1 MAAEHTGPLFGDRRQ
16 STRPEATT
24 MFLALRELLVGRARF
39 GLVAAVVGL
48 IALMA
53 TLLSGLAVGLVDDGI
68 SGVRRLP
75 VTDIAFQDGADAVF
89 SRSTL
94 NDANLD
100 PWTESGLEVSPLGVT
115 FLNARTDTSGTIDIA
130 LFGVPAD
137 SFLAPDQQARQA
149 LSGPAGIVLSDS
161 FEAEGIKIGDEL
173 TIVGVDEV
181 LPVLGFT
188 FTGSYGH
195 VDIAFS
201 SLDTWQQLQYGDNA
215 KGRFSAIAINTDD
228 TSGFAA
234 LDADAGTDT
243 MSKQAAYKGSPG
255 YSGETQTMTLIRVFL
270 LAISS
275 LVVGA
280 FFVIWTV
287 QRTQQIGLLKSIGAS
302 NFYVISD
309 AVGQLAIILVVATT
323 AGALVGTGV
332 GQLVGGAIPF
342 RLEASAVLTTAASL
356 IVLGLLGSIVALRRI
371 VNVEPIV
378 ALKTDT

>member
-1 MAAEHTGPLFGDRRQ
+1 
-16 STRPEATT
+16 
-24 MFLALRELLVGRARF
+24 MFLALRELVIGRARF

-75 VTDIAFQDGADAVF
+75 LTDLAFQDGADAVF

-94 NDANLD
+94 DDDNIT
-100 PWTESGLEVSPLGVT
+100 PWTESGIEVSPLGVT
-115 FLNARTDTSGTIDIA
+115 FLNARTETSGTIDIA

-137 SFLAPDQQARQA
+137 SFLAPDDQAREA
-149 LSGPAGIVLSDS
+149 LAGPPGIVLSDS
-161 FEAEGIKIGDEL
+161 FQADGIKVGDEL

-181 LPVLGFT
+181 LPILGFT
-188 FTGSYGH
+188 YTGSYGH

-201 SLDTWQQLQYGDNA
+201 SLNTWQQLHYGDNA
-215 KGRFSAIAINTDD
+215 RGRFSAIAINTDD
-228 TSGFAA
+228 ASSFTAIDAA
-234 LDADAGTDT
+234 AGTNT
-243 MSKQAAYKGSPG
+243 MSKEASYAGSPG
-255 YSGETQTMTLIRVFL
+255 YSGETQTMTLIRFFL

-302 NFYVISD
+302 NFYVIRD
-309 AVGQLAIILVVATT
+309 AVGQLAIILVIAT
-323 AGALVGTGV
+323 AIGALTGTV
-332 GQLVGGAIPF
+332 IGQLVGDTIPF
-342 RLEASAVLTTAASL
+342 RLEAPSVLTTAASL
-356 IVLGLLGSIVALRRI
+356 IGLGLLGSVVALRRI
-371 VNVEPIV
+371 VNVEPII

>member
-1 MAAEHTGPLFGDRRQ
+1 
-16 STRPEATT
+16 
-24 MFLALRELLVGRARF
+24 MFLALRELVIGRARF

-75 VTDIAFQDGADAVF
+75 LTDLAFQDGADAVF

-94 NDANLD
+94 DDDNIT
-100 PWTESGLEVSPLGVT
+100 PWTESGIEVSPLGVT
-115 FLNARTDTSGTIDIA
+115 FLNARTETSGTIDIA

-137 SFLAPDQQARQA
+137 SFLAPDDQAREA
-149 LSGPAGIVLSDS
+149 LAGPPGIVLSDS
-161 FEAEGIKIGDEL
+161 FQADGIKVGDEL

-181 LPVLGFT
+181 LPILGFT
-188 FTGSYGH
+188 YTGSYGH

-201 SLDTWQQLQYGDNA
+201 SLDTWQQLHYGDNA
-215 KGRFSAIAINTDD
+215 RGRFSAIAINTDD
-228 TSGFAA
+228 TSSFAA
-234 LDADAGTDT
+234 IDAAAGTNT
-243 MSKQAAYKGSPG
+243 MSKEASYAGSPG
-255 YSGETQTMTLIRVFL
+255 YSGETQTMTLIRFFL

-302 NFYVISD
+302 NLYVIGD
-309 AVGQLAIILVVATT
+309 AVGQLAIILVIAT
-323 AGALVGTGV
+323 AIGALTGTV
-332 GQLVGGAIPF
+332 IGQLVGDTIPF
-342 RLEASAVLTTAASL
+342 RLEAPSVLTTAASL
-356 IVLGLLGSIVALRRI
+356 IGLGLLGSVVALRRI
-371 VNVEPIV
+371 VNVEPII

>member
-1 MAAEHTGPLFGDRRQ
+1 
-16 STRPEATT
+16 
-24 MFLALRELLVGRARF
+24 MFLALRELVIGRARF

-75 VTDIAFQDGADAVF
+75 LTDLAFQDGADAVF

-94 NDANLD
+94 GHDNIT
-100 PWTESGLEVSPLGVT
+100 PWTESGIEVSPLGVT
-115 FLNARTDTSGTIDIA
+115 FLNARTETSGTIDIA

-137 SFLAPDQQARQA
+137 SFLAPDDQARDA
-149 LSGPAGIVLSDS
+149 LAGPPGIVLSDS
-161 FEAEGIKIGDEL
+161 FEADGIKVGDEL

-188 FTGSYGH
+188 YTGSYGH

-201 SLDTWQQLQYGDNA
+201 SLDTWQQLHYGDNA
-215 KGRFSAIAINTDD
+215 NGRFSAIAINTDD
-228 TSGFAA
+228 TSSFAA
-234 LDADAGTDT
+234 NDAAAGTNT
-243 MSKQAAYKGSPG
+243 MSKEASYAGSPG

-287 QRTQQIGLLKSIGAS
+287 QRTQQIGLLKAIGAS
-302 NFYVISD
+302 NLYVIRD
-309 AVGQLAIILVVATT
+309 AVGQLAIILVIAT
-323 AGALVGTGV
+323 AIGALIGIGL
-332 GQLVGGAIPF
+332 GQLVGDTIPF
-342 RLEASAVLTTAASL
+342 RLEAPSVLTTAAGL
-356 IVLGLLGSIVALRRI
+356 IGLGLLGSVVALRRI
-371 VNVEPIV
+371 VNVEPII

>member
-1 MAAEHTGPLFGDRRQ
+1 
-16 STRPEATT
+16 

>member
-1 MAAEHTGPLFGDRRQ
+1 M
-16 STRPEATT
+16 
-24 MFLALRELLVGRARF
+24 
-39 GLVAAVVGL
+39 
-48 IALMA
+48 
-53 TLLSGLAVGLVDDGI
+53 
-68 SGVRRLP
+68 
-75 VTDIAFQDGADAVF
+75 
-89 SRSTL
+89 
-94 NDANLD
+94 
-100 PWTESGLEVSPLGVT
+100 
-115 FLNARTDTSGTIDIA
+115 
-130 LFGVPAD
+130 
-137 SFLAPDQQARQA
+137 
-149 LSGPAGIVLSDS
+149 LSDS
-161 FEAEGIKIGDEL
+161 FEAEGIKVGDEL

-243 MSKQAAYKGSPG
+243 MSKQAAYEGSPG

-302 NFYVISD
+302 NFYVIRD
-309 AVGQLAIILVVATT
+309 AVGQLAIILVIATA

-371 VNVEPIV
+371 VDVEPII

>member
-1 MAAEHTGPLFGDRRQ
+1 
-16 STRPEATT
+16 
-24 MFLALRELLVGRARF
+24 MFLALRELVIGRARF

-75 VTDIAFQDGADAVF
+75 LTDLAFQDGADAVF

-94 NDANLD
+94 DDDNIT
-100 PWTESGLEVSPLGVT
+100 PWTESGIEVSPLGVT
-115 FLNARTDTSGTIDIA
+115 FLNARTETSGTIDIA

-137 SFLAPDQQARQA
+137 SFLAPDDQAREA
-149 LSGPAGIVLSDS
+149 LAGPPGIVLSDS
-161 FEAEGIKIGDEL
+161 FQADGIKVGDEL

-181 LPVLGFT
+181 LPILGFT
-188 FTGSYGH
+188 YTGSYGH

-201 SLDTWQQLQYGDNA
+201 SLNTWQQLHYGDNA
-215 KGRFSAIAINTDD
+215 RGRFSAIAINTDD
-228 TSGFAA
+228 ASSFAA
-234 LDADAGTDT
+234 IDAAAGTNT
-243 MSKQAAYKGSPG
+243 MSKEASYAGSPG
-255 YSGETQTMTLIRVFL
+255 YSGETQTMTLIRFFL

-302 NFYVISD
+302 NFYVIRD
-309 AVGQLAIILVVATT
+309 AVGQLAIILVIAT
-323 AGALVGTGV
+323 AIGALTGTV
-332 GQLVGGAIPF
+332 IGQLVGDTIPF
-342 RLEASAVLTTAASL
+342 RLEAPSVLTTAASL
-356 IVLGLLGSIVALRRI
+356 IGLGLLGSVVALRRI
-371 VNVEPIV
+371 VNVEPII

>member
-1 MAAEHTGPLFGDRRQ
+1 
-16 STRPEATT
+16 
-24 MFLALRELLVGRARF
+24 MFLALRELVIGRARF

-75 VTDIAFQDGADAVF
+75 LTDLAFQDGADAVF

-94 NDANLD
+94 DNDNIT
-100 PWTESGLEVSPLGVT
+100 PWTESGIEVSPLGVT
-115 FLNARTDTSGTIDIA
+115 FLNARTETSGTIDIA

-137 SFLAPDQQARQA
+137 SFLAPDEQAREA
-149 LSGPAGIVLSDS
+149 LAGPPGIVLSDS
-161 FEAEGIKIGDEL
+161 FEADGIKVGDEL

-188 FTGSYGH
+188 YTGSYGH

-201 SLDTWQQLQYGDNA
+201 SLDTWQQLHYGDNA

-228 TSGFAA
+228 TSSFAA
-234 LDADAGTDT
+234 IDPAAGTNT
-243 MSKQAAYKGSPG
+243 MSKEASYAGSPG

-302 NFYVISD
+302 NLYVIRD
-309 AVGQLAIILVVATT
+309 AVGQLAIILVIAT
-323 AGALVGTGV
+323 AIGALTGIGI
-332 GQLVGGAIPF
+332 GQLVGDTIPF
-342 RLEASAVLTTAASL
+342 RLEAPSVLTTAAGL
-356 IVLGLLGSIVALRRI
+356 IGLGLLGSVVALRRI
-371 VNVEPIV
+371 VNVEPII